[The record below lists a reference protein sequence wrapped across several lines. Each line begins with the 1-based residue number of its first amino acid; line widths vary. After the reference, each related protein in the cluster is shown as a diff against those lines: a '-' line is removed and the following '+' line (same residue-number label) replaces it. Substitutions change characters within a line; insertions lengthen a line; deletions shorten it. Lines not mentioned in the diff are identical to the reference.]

1 MLKNRLQKIYVIMI
15 FLLIFLFCNVITLNT
30 YAANEPTVSAGSA
43 ILMDNRTN
51 KVLYSKNEDTKMFPA
66 STTKIMTAIIT
77 LENCSLDEQATAS
90 FDAVN
95 IPEGYA
101 TADIKI
107 GETFTV
113 EQLLEMLLVHSAN
126 DAANVLAEHVGGSL
140 ESFVSIMNTKASE
153 LGLTNSHFTNAYGL
167 QDNNHYTTARDLA
180 TIMKYCLQNENF
192 RRICGLASC
201 AIPATNMS
209 EPRTYSSTNQLVI
222 AGNNNYY
229 PYVTTGKTGFT
240 SDAKHCLVSSAYN
253 NDLELICVVLGSE
266 DHFGD
271 TRAIYN
277 YAYSTYSIKDIVKEN
292 DTVTTISVK
301 NASYN
306 TKNLDL
312 VVSEDIPALVSN
324 SVDINSIEPQISLK
338 ENIEAPIEKGSVL
351 GRVTYSVEG
360 VNYTTDLI
368 AFSNVEK
375 TRLPIYIFMG
385 IIILVILLIVLITI
399 IIRNKRNKNIE
410 LLDE

>member
-1 MLKNRLQKIYVIMI
+1 MRVKKI
-15 FLLIFLFCNVITLNT
+15 LLILILIFFIIGGITFSFADEQSNIPSINAT
-30 YAANEPTVSAGSA
+30 SA
-43 ILMDNRTN
+43 ILIDNRTN

-66 STTKIMTAIIT
+66 STTKIVTAIIT

-90 FDAVN
+90 FDAVSN

-140 ESFVSIMNTKASE
+140 ESFVSIMNTKVNE
-153 LGLTNSHFTNAYGL
+153 LGLTNTHFTNAYGL
-167 QDNNHYTTARDLA
+167 QDDNHYTTARDLA

-222 AGNNNYY
+222 AGNSNYY
-229 PYVTTGKTGFT
+229 PYLTTGKTGFT
-240 SDAKHCLVSSAYN
+240 SNAKHCLVSSAYN

-271 TRAIYN
+271 TRTLYN
-277 YAYSTYSIKDIVKEN
+277 YAYSNYSIKNIVRIN
-292 DTVTTISVK
+292 DTVTTITVK
-301 NASYN
+301 DASYN

-312 VVSEDIPALVSN
+312 VVGEDVPVLISN
-324 SVDINSIEPQISLK
+324 SLDINSIEPQISLNN
-338 ENIEAPIEKGSVL
+338 NIKAPINKGTVL

-368 AFSNVEK
+368 AFSDVEK
-375 TRLPIYIFMG
+375 AKTPTYIFIG

-399 IIRNKRNKNIE
+399 IVRNKRNKNIE
-410 LLDE
+410 LLNE

>member
-1 MLKNRLQKIYVIMI
+1 MKVKKI
-15 FLLIFLFCNVITLNT
+15 LLILIFIFFIIGGINFSFADEQNNVPSIN
-30 YAANEPTVSAGSA
+30 AASA
-43 ILMDNRTN
+43 ILIDNRTN

-140 ESFVSIMNTKASE
+140 ESFVSIMNTKANE
-153 LGLTNSHFTNAYGL
+153 LGLTNTHFTNAYGL
-167 QDNNHYTTARDLA
+167 QDDNHYTTARDLA
-180 TIMKYCLQNENF
+180 TIMKYCLQNEDF

-266 DHFGD
+266 DNFGD

-338 ENIEAPIEKGSVL
+338 ENIEAPIEKGSIL

>member
-1 MLKNRLQKIYVIMI
+1 MKVKKI
-15 FLLIFLFCNVITLNT
+15 LLILIFIFFIIGGINFSFADEQNNVPSIN
-30 YAANEPTVSAGSA
+30 AASA
-43 ILMDNRTN
+43 ILIDNRTN

-77 LENCSLDEQATAS
+77 LENCSLDERATAS

-140 ESFVSIMNTKASE
+140 ESFVSIMNTKANE
-153 LGLTNSHFTNAYGL
+153 LGLTNTHFTNAYGL
-167 QDNNHYTTARDLA
+167 QDDNHYTTARDLA
-180 TIMKYCLQNENF
+180 TIMKYCLQNEDF

-266 DHFGD
+266 DNFGD

-324 SVDINSIEPQISLK
+324 SVDINSIKPQISLK

>member
-1 MLKNRLQKIYVIMI
+1 MRVKKI
-15 FLLIFLFCNVITLNT
+15 LLILILIFFIIGGITFSFADEQSNIPSINAT
-30 YAANEPTVSAGSA
+30 SA
-43 ILMDNRTN
+43 ILIDNRTN

-66 STTKIMTAIIT
+66 STTKIVTAIIT

-90 FDAVN
+90 FDAVSN

-140 ESFVSIMNTKASE
+140 ESFVSIMNTKVNE
-153 LGLTNSHFTNAYGL
+153 LGLTNTHFTNAYGL
-167 QDNNHYTTARDLA
+167 QDDNHYTTARDLA

-222 AGNNNYY
+222 AGNSNYY
-229 PYVTTGKTGFT
+229 PYLTTGKTGFT
-240 SDAKHCLVSSAYN
+240 SNAKHCLVSSAYN

-271 TRAIYN
+271 TRTLYN
-277 YAYSTYSIKDIVKEN
+277 YAYSNYSIKNIVRIN
-292 DTVTTISVK
+292 DTVTTITVK
-301 NASYN
+301 DASYN

-312 VVSEDIPALVSN
+312 VVGEDVPVLISN
-324 SVDINSIEPQISLK
+324 SLDINSIEPQISLNN
-338 ENIEAPIEKGSVL
+338 NIKAPINKGTVL

-368 AFSNVEK
+368 AFSDVEK
-375 TRLPIYIFMG
+375 AKTPTYIFIG
-385 IIILVILLIVLITI
+385 IIVLVILLIVLITI
-399 IIRNKRNKNIE
+399 IVRNKRNKNIE
-410 LLDE
+410 LLNE

>member
-1 MLKNRLQKIYVIMI
+1 MKVKKI
-15 FLLIFLFCNVITLNT
+15 LLILIFIFFIIGGINFSFADEQNNVPSIN
-30 YAANEPTVSAGSA
+30 AASA
-43 ILMDNRTN
+43 ILIDNRTN

-140 ESFVSIMNTKASE
+140 ESFVSIMNTKANE
-153 LGLTNSHFTNAYGL
+153 LGLTNPHFTNAYGL

-180 TIMKYCLQNENF
+180 TIMKYCLQNEDF

-209 EPRTYSSTNQLVI
+209 EPRTYASTNQLVI

-266 DHFGD
+266 DNFGD

-375 TRLPIYIFMG
+375 TRLPIYIFIG

>member
-1 MLKNRLQKIYVIMI
+1 MKVKKI
-15 FLLIFLFCNVITLNT
+15 LLILIFIFFIIGGINFSFADEQNNVPSING
-30 YAANEPTVSAGSA
+30 ASA
-43 ILMDNRTN
+43 ILIDNRTN

-140 ESFVSIMNTKASE
+140 ESFVSIMNTKANE
-153 LGLTNSHFTNAYGL
+153 LGLTNTHFTNAYGL
-167 QDNNHYTTARDLA
+167 QDDNHYTTARDLA
-180 TIMKYCLQNENF
+180 TIMKYCLQNEDF

-209 EPRTYSSTNQLVI
+209 EPRTYASTNQLVI

-266 DHFGD
+266 DNFGD

-338 ENIEAPIEKGSVL
+338 ENIEAPIEKGTIL

-375 TRLPIYIFMG
+375 NRLPIYIFMG

>member
-1 MLKNRLQKIYVIMI
+1 MKVKKI
-15 FLLIFLFCNVITLNT
+15 LLILIFIFFIIGGINFSFADEQNNVPSIN
-30 YAANEPTVSAGSA
+30 AASA
-43 ILMDNRTN
+43 ILIDNRTN

-140 ESFVSIMNTKASE
+140 ESFVSIMNTKANE
-153 LGLTNSHFTNAYGL
+153 LGLTNTHFTNAYGL
-167 QDNNHYTTARDLA
+167 QDDNHYTTARDLA
-180 TIMKYCLQNENF
+180 TIMKYCLQNEDF

>member
-1 MLKNRLQKIYVIMI
+1 MRVKKI
-15 FLLIFLFCNVITLNT
+15 LLILILIFFIIGGVNFSFADEQNNVPSIN
-30 YAANEPTVSAGSA
+30 AASA
-43 ILMDNRTN
+43 ILIDNRTN

-140 ESFVSIMNTKASE
+140 ESFVSIMNTKANE
-153 LGLTNSHFTNAYGL
+153 LGLTNTHFTNAYGL
-167 QDNNHYTTARDLA
+167 QDDNHYTTARDLA
-180 TIMKYCLQNENF
+180 TIMKYCLQNEDF

-209 EPRTYSSTNQLVI
+209 EPRTYASTNQLVI

-271 TRAIYN
+271 TRTIYN

-338 ENIEAPIEKGSVL
+338 ENIEAPIEKGTIL

-368 AFSNVEK
+368 AFFNVEK

>member
-1 MLKNRLQKIYVIMI
+1 MKVKKI
-15 FLLIFLFCNVITLNT
+15 LLILIFIFFIIGGINFSFADNQNSIPSIN
-30 YAANEPTVSAGSA
+30 AASA
-43 ILMDNRTN
+43 ILIDNRTN
-51 KVLYSKNEDTKMFPA
+51 KVLYSKSEDTKMFPA
-66 STTKIMTAIIT
+66 STTKIMTAIVT

-140 ESFVSIMNTKASE
+140 ESFVSIMNTKANE
-153 LGLTNSHFTNAYGL
+153 LGLTNTHFTNAYGL
-167 QDNNHYTTARDLA
+167 QDDNHYTTARDLA
-180 TIMKYCLQNENF
+180 TIMKYCLQNEDF

-266 DHFGD
+266 DNFGD

-375 TRLPIYIFMG
+375 TRLPIYIFIG
-385 IIILVILLIVLITI
+385 IIILVILLIILITI

>member
-1 MLKNRLQKIYVIMI
+1 MKVKKI
-15 FLLIFLFCNVITLNT
+15 LLILIFIFFIIGGINFSFADEQNNVPSIN
-30 YAANEPTVSAGSA
+30 AASA
-43 ILMDNRTN
+43 ILIDNRTN

-140 ESFVSIMNTKASE
+140 ESFVSIMNTKANE
-153 LGLTNSHFTNAYGL
+153 LGLTNTHFTNAYGL

-180 TIMKYCLQNENF
+180 TIMKYCLQNEDF

-209 EPRTYSSTNQLVI
+209 EPRTYASTNQLVI
-222 AGNNNYY
+222 AGNSNYY

-266 DHFGD
+266 DNFGD

-338 ENIEAPIEKGSVL
+338 ENIEAPIEKGTIL

>member
-1 MLKNRLQKIYVIMI
+1 MRVKKI
-15 FLLIFLFCNVITLNT
+15 LLILILIFFIIGGVNFSFADNQNSIPSIN
-30 YAANEPTVSAGSA
+30 AASA
-43 ILMDNRTN
+43 ILIDNRTN

-140 ESFVSIMNTKASE
+140 ESFVSIMNTKANE
-153 LGLTNSHFTNAYGL
+153 LGLTNTHFTNAYGL
-167 QDNNHYTTARDLA
+167 QDDNHYTTARDLA
-180 TIMKYCLQNENF
+180 TIMKYCLQNEDF

-266 DHFGD
+266 DNFGD

-351 GRVTYSVEG
+351 GRVTYSVKG

>member
-1 MLKNRLQKIYVIMI
+1 MKVKKI
-15 FLLIFLFCNVITLNT
+15 LLILIFIFFIIGGINFSFADEQNNVPSIN
-30 YAANEPTVSAGSA
+30 AASA
-43 ILMDNRTN
+43 ILIDNRTN

-266 DHFGD
+266 DNFGD

>member
-1 MLKNRLQKIYVIMI
+1 MKVKKI
-15 FLLIFLFCNVITLNT
+15 LLILIFIFFIIGGINFSFADEQNNVPSING
-30 YAANEPTVSAGSA
+30 ASA
-43 ILMDNRTN
+43 ILIDNRTN

-66 STTKIMTAIIT
+66 STTKIMTAIIV

-140 ESFVSIMNTKASE
+140 ESFVSIMNTKANE
-153 LGLTNSHFTNAYGL
+153 LGLTNTHFTNAYGL

-180 TIMKYCLQNENF
+180 TTMKYCLQNEDF

-209 EPRTYSSTNQLVI
+209 EPRTYASTNQLVI

-266 DHFGD
+266 DNFGD

-338 ENIEAPIEKGSVL
+338 EIIEAPIEKGSVL

>member
-1 MLKNRLQKIYVIMI
+1 MRVKKI
-15 FLLIFLFCNVITLNT
+15 FLILILIFFIIGGINFSFADEQNDVPSING
-30 YAANEPTVSAGSA
+30 ASA
-43 ILMDNRTN
+43 ILIDNRTN
-51 KVLYSKNEDTKMFPA
+51 KVLYGKNEDTKMFPA
-66 STTKIMTAIIT
+66 STTKIVTAIIT

-140 ESFVSIMNTKASE
+140 ESFVSIMNTKVHD
-153 LGLTNSHFTNAYGL
+153 LGLNNTHFTNAYGL
-167 QDNNHYTTARDLA
+167 QDDNHYTTARDLA
-180 TIMKYCLQNENF
+180 SIMKYCLQNEDF

-201 AIPATNMS
+201 AIPSTNMS
-209 EPRTYSSTNQLVI
+209 EPRTYASTNQLVI
-222 AGNNNYY
+222 AGNSNYY
-229 PYVTTGKTGFT
+229 PYATTGKTGFT
-240 SDAKHCLVSSAYN
+240 SSAKHCLVSSAYN

-271 TRAIYN
+271 TRKLYD
-277 YAYSTYSIKDIVKEN
+277 YAYSNYSIKNIVRTN
-292 DTVTTISVK
+292 DTVTTITVK
-301 NASYN
+301 DASYN
-306 TKNLDL
+306 TRNLDL
-312 VVSEDIPALVSN
+312 VVGEDVPVLISN
-324 SVDINSIEPQISLK
+324 SLDINSIEPQLSLND
-338 ENIEAPIEKGSVL
+338 NIKAPIEKGTVL

-368 AFSNVEK
+368 AFSDVLETK
-375 TRLPIYIFMG
+375 LPIYISIG
-385 IIILVILLIVLITI
+385 VIILIILLIGLIIFI
-399 IIRNKRNKNIE
+399 IIKNKKNKNIE
-410 LLDE
+410 LLNE

>member
-1 MLKNRLQKIYVIMI
+1 MKVKKI
-15 FLLIFLFCNVITLNT
+15 LLILIFIFFIIGGINFSFADEQNNVPSIN
-30 YAANEPTVSAGSA
+30 AASA
-43 ILMDNRTN
+43 ILIDNRTN

-140 ESFVSIMNTKASE
+140 ESFVSIMNTKANE
-153 LGLTNSHFTNAYGL
+153 LGLTNTHFTNAYGL
-167 QDNNHYTTARDLA
+167 QDDNHYTTARDLA
-180 TIMKYCLQNENF
+180 TIMKYCLQNEDF

-209 EPRTYSSTNQLVI
+209 EPRTYASTNQLVI

-266 DHFGD
+266 DNFGD

>member
-1 MLKNRLQKIYVIMI
+1 MKVKKI
-15 FLLIFLFCNVITLNT
+15 LLILIFIFFIIGGINFSFADEQNNVPSIN
-30 YAANEPTVSAGSA
+30 AASA
-43 ILMDNRTN
+43 ILIDNRTN

>member
-1 MLKNRLQKIYVIMI
+1 MKVKKI
-15 FLLIFLFCNVITLNT
+15 LLILIFIFFIIGGINFSFADEQNNVPSIN
-30 YAANEPTVSAGSA
+30 AASA
-43 ILMDNRTN
+43 ILIDNRTN

-140 ESFVSIMNTKASE
+140 ESFVSIMNTKANE
-153 LGLTNSHFTNAYGL
+153 LGLTNTHFTNAYGL
-167 QDNNHYTTARDLA
+167 QDDNHYTTARDLA

-266 DHFGD
+266 DNFGD

>member
-1 MLKNRLQKIYVIMI
+1 MRVKKI
-15 FLLIFLFCNVITLNT
+15 LLILILIFFIIGGITFSFADEQSNIPSINAT
-30 YAANEPTVSAGSA
+30 SA
-43 ILMDNRTN
+43 ILIDNRTN

-66 STTKIMTAIIT
+66 STTKIVTAIIT

-90 FDAVN
+90 FDAVSN

-140 ESFVSIMNTKASE
+140 ESFVSIMNTKVNE
-153 LGLTNSHFTNAYGL
+153 LGLTNTHFTNAYGL
-167 QDNNHYTTARDLA
+167 QDDNHYTTARDLA

-222 AGNNNYY
+222 AGNSNYY
-229 PYVTTGKTGFT
+229 PYLTTGKTGFT
-240 SDAKHCLVSSAYN
+240 SNAKHCLVSSAYN

-271 TRAIYN
+271 TRTLYN
-277 YAYSTYSIKDIVKEN
+277 YAYSNYSIKNIVRIN
-292 DTVTTISVK
+292 DTVTTITVK
-301 NASYN
+301 DASYN

-312 VVSEDIPALVSN
+312 VVGEDVPVLISN
-324 SVDINSIEPQISLK
+324 SLDINSIKPQISLNN
-338 ENIEAPIEKGSVL
+338 NIKAPINKGTVL

-368 AFSNVEK
+368 AFSDVEK
-375 TRLPIYIFMG
+375 AKTPTYIFIG
-385 IIILVILLIVLITI
+385 IIVLVILLIVLITI
-399 IIRNKRNKNIE
+399 IVRNKRNKNIE
-410 LLDE
+410 LLNE

>member
-1 MLKNRLQKIYVIMI
+1 MKVKKI
-15 FLLIFLFCNVITLNT
+15 LLILIFIFFIIGGINFSFADEQNNVPSIN
-30 YAANEPTVSAGSA
+30 AASA
-43 ILMDNRTN
+43 ILIDNRTN

-66 STTKIMTAIIT
+66 STTKIITAIIT

-153 LGLTNSHFTNAYGL
+153 LGLTNTHFTNPYGL
-167 QDNNHYTTARDLA
+167 QDDNHYTTARDLA

-266 DHFGD
+266 DNFGD

>member
-1 MLKNRLQKIYVIMI
+1 MKVKKI
-15 FLLIFLFCNVITLNT
+15 LLILIFIFFIIGGINFSFADEQNNVPSIN
-30 YAANEPTVSAGSA
+30 AASA
-43 ILMDNRTN
+43 ILIDNRTN

-140 ESFVSIMNTKASE
+140 ESFVSIMNTKANE
-153 LGLTNSHFTNAYGL
+153 LGLTNTHFTNAYGL
-167 QDNNHYTTARDLA
+167 QDDNHYTTARDLA
-180 TIMKYCLQNENF
+180 TIMKYCLQNEDF

-266 DHFGD
+266 DNFGD

>member
-1 MLKNRLQKIYVIMI
+1 MKVKKI
-15 FLLIFLFCNVITLNT
+15 LLILIFIFFIIGGINFSFADEQNNVPSIN
-30 YAANEPTVSAGSA
+30 AASA
-43 ILMDNRTN
+43 ILIDNRTN

-140 ESFVSIMNTKASE
+140 ESFVSIMNTKANE
-153 LGLTNSHFTNAYGL
+153 LGLTNTHFTNAYGL
-167 QDNNHYTTARDLA
+167 QDDNHYTTARDLA
-180 TIMKYCLQNENF
+180 TIMKYCLQNEDF

-209 EPRTYSSTNQLVI
+209 EPRTYASTNQLVI
-222 AGNNNYY
+222 AGNSNYY

-266 DHFGD
+266 DNFGD

-351 GRVTYSVEG
+351 GRVTYSVKG

>member
-1 MLKNRLQKIYVIMI
+1 MRVKKI
-15 FLLIFLFCNVITLNT
+15 LLILILIFFIIGGVNFSFADNQNSIPSIN
-30 YAANEPTVSAGSA
+30 AASA
-43 ILMDNRTN
+43 ILIDNRTN

-140 ESFVSIMNTKASE
+140 ESFVSIMNTKANE
-153 LGLTNSHFTNAYGL
+153 LGLTNTHFTNAYGL
-167 QDNNHYTTARDLA
+167 QDDNHYTTARDLA
-180 TIMKYCLQNENF
+180 TIMKYCLQNEDF

-209 EPRTYSSTNQLVI
+209 EPRTYASTNQLVI
-222 AGNNNYY
+222 AGNSNYY

-266 DHFGD
+266 DNFGD

-375 TRLPIYIFMG
+375 TGLPIYIFIG
-385 IIILVILLIVLITI
+385 IIILVILLIILIII

>member
-1 MLKNRLQKIYVIMI
+1 MKVKKI
-15 FLLIFLFCNVITLNT
+15 LLILIFIFFIIGGINFSFADEQNNVPSIN
-30 YAANEPTVSAGSA
+30 AASA
-43 ILMDNRTN
+43 ILIDNRTN

-180 TIMKYCLQNENF
+180 TIMKYCLQNEDF

-209 EPRTYSSTNQLVI
+209 EPRTYASTNQLVI
-222 AGNNNYY
+222 AGNSNYY

-266 DHFGD
+266 DNFGD

-338 ENIEAPIEKGSVL
+338 ENIEAPIEKGTIL

>member
-1 MLKNRLQKIYVIMI
+1 MKVKKI
-15 FLLIFLFCNVITLNT
+15 LLILIFIFFIIGGINFSFADEQNNVPSIN
-30 YAANEPTVSAGSA
+30 AASA
-43 ILMDNRTN
+43 ILIDNRTN

-180 TIMKYCLQNENF
+180 TIMKYCLQNEDF

-209 EPRTYSSTNQLVI
+209 EPRTYASTNQLLI

-266 DHFGD
+266 DNFGD

-312 VVSEDIPALVSN
+312 VVSEDIPSLVSN

>member
-1 MLKNRLQKIYVIMI
+1 MKVKKI
-15 FLLIFLFCNVITLNT
+15 LLILIFIFFIIGGINFSFADEQNNVPSING
-30 YAANEPTVSAGSA
+30 ASA
-43 ILMDNRTN
+43 ILIDNRTN

-140 ESFVSIMNTKASE
+140 ESFVSIMNTKANE
-153 LGLTNSHFTNAYGL
+153 LGLTNTHFTNAYGL
-167 QDNNHYTTARDLA
+167 QDDNHYTTARDLA
-180 TIMKYCLQNENF
+180 TIMKYCLQNEDF

-209 EPRTYSSTNQLVI
+209 EPRTYASTNQLVI

-266 DHFGD
+266 DNFGD

-338 ENIEAPIEKGSVL
+338 EIIEAPIEKGSVL

>member
-1 MLKNRLQKIYVIMI
+1 MKVKKI
-15 FLLIFLFCNVITLNT
+15 LLILIFIFFIIGGINFSFADEQNNVPSIN
-30 YAANEPTVSAGSA
+30 AASA
-43 ILMDNRTN
+43 ILIDNRTN

-140 ESFVSIMNTKASE
+140 ESFVSIMNTKANE
-153 LGLTNSHFTNAYGL
+153 LGLTNTHFTNAYGL
-167 QDNNHYTTARDLA
+167 QDDNHYTTARDLA
-180 TIMKYCLQNENF
+180 TIMKYCLQNEDF

-209 EPRTYSSTNQLVI
+209 EPRTYASTNQLLI

-266 DHFGD
+266 DNFGD

-312 VVSEDIPALVSN
+312 VVSEDIPSLVSN

>member
-1 MLKNRLQKIYVIMI
+1 MRVKKI
-15 FLLIFLFCNVITLNT
+15 LLILIFIFFIIGGINFSFADEQNNVPSIN
-30 YAANEPTVSAGSA
+30 AASA
-43 ILMDNRTN
+43 ILIDNRTN

-140 ESFVSIMNTKASE
+140 ESFVSIMNTKANE
-153 LGLTNSHFTNAYGL
+153 LGLTNTHFTNAYGL
-167 QDNNHYTTARDLA
+167 QDDNHYTTARDLA
-180 TIMKYCLQNENF
+180 TIMKYCLQNEDF

-209 EPRTYSSTNQLVI
+209 EPRTYASTNQLVI
-222 AGNNNYY
+222 AGNSNYY

-266 DHFGD
+266 DNFGD

>member
-1 MLKNRLQKIYVIMI
+1 MKVKKI
-15 FLLIFLFCNVITLNT
+15 LLILIFIFFIIGGINFSFADEQNNVPSIN
-30 YAANEPTVSAGSA
+30 AASA
-43 ILMDNRTN
+43 ILIDNRTN

-312 VVSEDIPALVSN
+312 VVSEDIPSLVSN

>member
-1 MLKNRLQKIYVIMI
+1 MKVKKI
-15 FLLIFLFCNVITLNT
+15 LLILIFIFFIIGGINFSFADNQNSIPSIN
-30 YAANEPTVSAGSA
+30 AASA
-43 ILMDNRTN
+43 ILIDNRTN
-51 KVLYSKNEDTKMFPA
+51 KVLYSKSEDTKMFPA
-66 STTKIMTAIIT
+66 STTKIMTAIVT

-140 ESFVSIMNTKASE
+140 ESFVSIMNTKANE
-153 LGLTNSHFTNAYGL
+153 LGLTNTHFTNAYGL
-167 QDNNHYTTARDLA
+167 QDDNHYTTARDLA

-209 EPRTYSSTNQLVI
+209 EPRTYASTNQLVI
-222 AGNNNYY
+222 AGNSNYY

-266 DHFGD
+266 DNFGD

-375 TRLPIYIFMG
+375 TRLPIYIFIG
-385 IIILVILLIVLITI
+385 IIILVILLIILITI

>member
-1 MLKNRLQKIYVIMI
+1 MKVKKI
-15 FLLIFLFCNVITLNT
+15 LLILIFIFFIIGGINFSFADEQNNVPSIN
-30 YAANEPTVSAGSA
+30 AASA
-43 ILMDNRTN
+43 ILIDNRTN

-140 ESFVSIMNTKASE
+140 ESFVSIMNTKANE
-153 LGLTNSHFTNAYGL
+153 LGLTNTHFTNAYGL
-167 QDNNHYTTARDLA
+167 QDDNHYTTARDLA
-180 TIMKYCLQNENF
+180 TIMKYCLQNEDF

-209 EPRTYSSTNQLVI
+209 EPRTYASTNQLVI
-222 AGNNNYY
+222 AGNSNYY

-271 TRAIYN
+271 TRTIYN

-338 ENIEAPIEKGSVL
+338 ENIEAPIEKGTIL

>member
-1 MLKNRLQKIYVIMI
+1 MKVKKI
-15 FLLIFLFCNVITLNT
+15 LLILIFIFFIIGGINFSFADEQNNVPSIN
-30 YAANEPTVSAGSA
+30 AASA
-43 ILMDNRTN
+43 ILIDNRTN

-140 ESFVSIMNTKASE
+140 ESFVSIMNTKANE
-153 LGLTNSHFTNAYGL
+153 LGLTNTHFTNAYGL

-180 TIMKYCLQNENF
+180 TIMKYCLQNEDF

-266 DHFGD
+266 DNFGD

-351 GRVTYSVEG
+351 GRVTYSVKG

>member
-1 MLKNRLQKIYVIMI
+1 MKVKKI
-15 FLLIFLFCNVITLNT
+15 LLILIFIFFIIGGINFSFADEQNNVPSIN
-30 YAANEPTVSAGSA
+30 AASA
-43 ILMDNRTN
+43 ILIDNRTN

-140 ESFVSIMNTKASE
+140 ESFVSIMNTKANE
-153 LGLTNSHFTNAYGL
+153 LGLTNTHFTNAYGL

>member
-1 MLKNRLQKIYVIMI
+1 MKVKKI
-15 FLLIFLFCNVITLNT
+15 LLILIFIFFIIGGINFSFADEQNNVPFIN
-30 YAANEPTVSAGSA
+30 AASA
-43 ILMDNRTN
+43 ILIDNRTN

-180 TIMKYCLQNENF
+180 TIMKYCLQNEDF

-209 EPRTYSSTNQLVI
+209 EPRTYASTNQLVI
-222 AGNNNYY
+222 AGNSNYY

-266 DHFGD
+266 DNFGD

>member
-1 MLKNRLQKIYVIMI
+1 MKVKKI
-15 FLLIFLFCNVITLNT
+15 LLILIFIFFIIGGINFSFADEQNNVPSING
-30 YAANEPTVSAGSA
+30 ASA
-43 ILMDNRTN
+43 ILIDNRTN
-51 KVLYSKNEDTKMFPA
+51 KVLYSKNEDSKMFPA

-140 ESFVSIMNTKASE
+140 ESFVSIMNTKANE
-153 LGLTNSHFTNAYGL
+153 LGLTNTHFTNAYGL
-167 QDNNHYTTARDLA
+167 QDDNHYTTARDLA

-271 TRAIYN
+271 TRTIYN

-338 ENIEAPIEKGSVL
+338 ENIEAPIEKGTIL

>member
-1 MLKNRLQKIYVIMI
+1 MKVKKI
-15 FLLIFLFCNVITLNT
+15 LLILIFIFFIIGGINFSFADEQNNVPSING
-30 YAANEPTVSAGSA
+30 ASA
-43 ILMDNRTN
+43 ILIDNRTN

-140 ESFVSIMNTKASE
+140 ESFVSIMNTKANE
-153 LGLTNSHFTNAYGL
+153 LGLTNTHFTNAYGL
-167 QDNNHYTTARDLA
+167 QDDNHYTTARDLA
-180 TIMKYCLQNENF
+180 TIMKYCLQNEDF

-209 EPRTYSSTNQLVI
+209 EPRTYASTNQLVI
-222 AGNNNYY
+222 AGNSNYY

-266 DHFGD
+266 DNFGD

-338 ENIEAPIEKGSVL
+338 ENIEAPIEKGSIL

>member
-1 MLKNRLQKIYVIMI
+1 MKVKKI
-15 FLLIFLFCNVITLNT
+15 LLILIFIFFIIGGINFSFADEQNNVPSIN
-30 YAANEPTVSAGSA
+30 AASA
-43 ILMDNRTN
+43 ILIDNRTN

-107 GETFTV
+107 GETFIV

-153 LGLTNSHFTNAYGL
+153 LGLTNTHFTNAYGL

-180 TIMKYCLQNENF
+180 TIMKYCLQNEDF

-209 EPRTYSSTNQLVI
+209 EPRTYASTNQLVI

>member
-1 MLKNRLQKIYVIMI
+1 MKVKKI
-15 FLLIFLFCNVITLNT
+15 LLILIFIFFIIGGINFSFADEQNNVPSIN
-30 YAANEPTVSAGSA
+30 AASA
-43 ILMDNRTN
+43 ILIDNRTN

-180 TIMKYCLQNENF
+180 TIMKYCLQNEDF

-209 EPRTYSSTNQLVI
+209 EPRTYASTNQLLI

-266 DHFGD
+266 DNFGD

>member
-1 MLKNRLQKIYVIMI
+1 MKVKKI
-15 FLLIFLFCNVITLNT
+15 LLILIFIFFIIGGINFSFADEQNNVPSIN
-30 YAANEPTVSAGSA
+30 AASA
-43 ILMDNRTN
+43 ILIDNRTN

-140 ESFVSIMNTKASE
+140 ESFVSIMNTKANE
-153 LGLTNSHFTNAYGL
+153 LGLTNTHFTNAYGL
-167 QDNNHYTTARDLA
+167 QDDNHYTTARDLA
-180 TIMKYCLQNENF
+180 TIMKYCLQNEDF

-209 EPRTYSSTNQLVI
+209 EPRTYASTNQLVI
-222 AGNNNYY
+222 AGNSNYY

-266 DHFGD
+266 DNFGD

-338 ENIEAPIEKGSVL
+338 ENIEAPIEKGSIL